1 MHRRC
6 LLRHSMPLLLRAQ
19 IDGRTGVLRGSAN
32 RHALMKICGAN
43 VVRSLHVASGFSS
56 IEPPTLTS
64 LRTSVGGSLAAQDAL
79 GSSSFSAQGRPTST
93 VLQGGHVLCLN
104 E

>member
-1 MHRRC
+1 
-6 LLRHSMPLLLRAQ
+6 MPLLLRAQ

-43 VVRSLHVASGFSS
+43 VVRSLHVASG
-56 IEPPTLTS
+56 LTS

-79 GSSSFSAQGRPTST
+79 GSSSFSAQRRPTGTT
-93 VLQGGHVLCLN
+93 VLQGGHVLCLS